1 MPILSV
7 CNLVKKYNKKPV
19 TNDISFQVNP
29 GEVVG
34 LLGPNGA
41 GKTTAFYLTVGLI
54 RPDSGKILFK
64 NVDVTRRTMDYRARL
79 GIGYLAQEPT
89 IFKDLTIKENLV
101 CILEIIYK
109 ARKQQSHLLN
119 TLVDDLQLSSCLHKK
134 AGTLSGGERRRLE
147 IACVLALN
155 PSVLLLD
162 EPFANVDPLVIQN
175 VKYLIKILASRGIG
189 ILITDHNAKEL
200 LSIADR
206 CYLIIDGKIFFE
218 GSSSQMITNPMVK
231 QHYLGDSFSY

>member
-19 TNDISFQVNP
+19 TNDVSFEVNV

-54 RPDSGKILFK
+54 RPDSGKIIFK
-64 NVDVTRRTMDYRARL
+64 NTDVTKRTMDYRARL

-89 IFKDLTIKENLV
+89 VFKDLTVKENLI

-109 ARKQQSHLLN
+109 ARKQQSHLLD
-119 TLVDDLQLSSCLHKK
+119 TLIDDLQLASCINKK

-175 VKYLIKILASRGIG
+175 VKYLIKILSSRGIG

-218 GSSSQMITNPMVK
+218 GSSSQMIANPMVK

>member
-1 MPILSV
+1 MSV
-7 CNLVKKYNKKPV
+7 LQACQLHKKYNKKSV
-19 TNDISFQVNP
+19 TNNVSFHVNS

-54 RPDSGKILFK
+54 RPDSGKIIFK
-64 NVDVTRRTMDYRARL
+64 NMDITKKTMDHRARL

-89 IFKDLTIKENLV
+89 IFKELTVKNNLKCV
-101 CILEIIYK
+101 LEIIYK
-109 ARKQQSHLLN
+109 GKAHQKHLLEN
-119 TLVDDLQLSSCLHKK
+119 LIADLQLSTIIDKK
-134 AGTLSGGERRRLE
+134 AGSLSGGERRRLE

-175 VKYLIKILASRGIG
+175 VKYLIKMLTSRGIG

-218 GSSSQMITNPMVK
+218 GSSSQMITNEMVK